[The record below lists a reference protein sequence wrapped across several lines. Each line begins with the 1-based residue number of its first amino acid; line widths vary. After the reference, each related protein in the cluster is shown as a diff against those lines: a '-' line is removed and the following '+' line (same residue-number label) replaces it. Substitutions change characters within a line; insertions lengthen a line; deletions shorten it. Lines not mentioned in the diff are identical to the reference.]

1 MYVIFCFVQH
11 AKGKCLLRPGLGTL
25 QSTVKNVPNRNKTPE
40 KILGLEHPPAEHLVS
55 DLPTVPTAHLIL
67 RKIVGIYI
75 LMFNTATYRHI
86 QTILTDIYVYI
97 HIHIHTYRYIYIC
110 TVLKQG
116 WEVFFHAGSSRS

>member
-25 QSTVKNVPNRNKTPE
+25 QATVTNVPNRNETPA
-40 KILGLEHPPAEHLVS
+40 KILELEHPPAEHLAS

-67 RKIVGIYI
+67 RQICRYLYLNVQYRNIQKHTDNTIRYI
-75 LMFNTATYRHI
+75 R
-86 QTILTDIYVYI
+86 I

-116 WEVFFHAGSSRS
+116 WEVFFHAGSGRS